1 MSLSLAIK
9 NTILILLILLIAHFL
24 IKNFL
29 LNCNHNRK
37 IPDKKPEIINNSNNI
52 NENAHPYPFH
62 HTLSE
67 TANVAQDVG
76 KCDIDNQ
83 NKNEL
88 LQYVFDDNKDTL
100 NKYFDDNIV
109 SGEVKDL
116 ECSIKKQQD
125 VCKTKDDQHI
135 PLSTTCD
142 GSIDVTNFKSGDKK
156 IKEDNLLEQEKWG
169 TLLNK
174 YENENEMNS
183 DTLYDGDIRAFN
195 NSYDEWGTIYH
206 E

>member
-29 LNCNHNRK
+29 LTCNHNRK
-37 IPDKKPEIINNSNNI
+37 TLDKKSEIINNNI
-52 NENAHPYPFH
+52 NENAHPYPFQ
-62 HTLSE
+62 HTLPDNTIHE
-67 TANVAQDVG
+67 YTHNKT

-83 NKNEL
+83 NRNEL

-125 VCKTKDDQHI
+125 ICKTKDDQHM

-156 IKEDNLLEQEKWG
+156 IMEDNLLEQEKWG

-174 YENENEMNS
+174 YENENQMNS
-183 DTLYDGDIRAFN
+183 DTIFDGDIRAFN